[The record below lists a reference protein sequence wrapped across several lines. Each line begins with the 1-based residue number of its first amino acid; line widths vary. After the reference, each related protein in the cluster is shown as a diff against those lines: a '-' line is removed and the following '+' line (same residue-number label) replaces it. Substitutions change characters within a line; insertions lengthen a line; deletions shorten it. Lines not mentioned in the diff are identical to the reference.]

1 MTRFALTCV
10 LVFCEAGAI
19 QPPDASAQTTPAG
32 PVPPVKMTSFD
43 PTVVRPSGALAQTR
57 AALDGGD
64 MARARSLAAAA
75 AALTR
80 DPVELSELRW
90 LSVEAAEGAGD
101 AAGARSGLEALANTP
116 SPLQRWA
123 TLRLA
128 KAVAEEDP
136 ARAAALTTPL
146 LQERWAGQLRAR
158 RIAAQALAQTDA
170 EAAVPLLRQLVI
182 EADSDSGAASP
193 GMPLAAILTQRGDEA
208 SLVEALSLY
217 RRVASRAP
225 LADVG
230 HEAEAKAQAVLA
242 RLPAERRTELAHPP
256 VDMLLA
262 RAQALYG
269 ALRNNEAEEAYAAV
283 ANATTDPSLR
293 CEADFMRAKA
303 VLRRRARSE
312 GATLMEAVAGRCT
325 ADVQAR
331 ALYAAAQA
339 HDALGERAD
348 SIRLYTQLEQV
359 APQHRLADD
368 AHLMRAL
375 ALRGAGD
382 EEGFLRS
389 LAEMPERYP
398 QGDMTPDALFRLGVQ
413 RLMAGDAQAALT
425 AFEALRAYPEDTAED
440 ALGRPEYWRGRALAA
455 LGRGPEAAEA
465 YVGVATH
472 YPLAYYAQLAMSRLA
487 ELDRPA
493 FDHVAAELLR
503 VTAEDAL
510 RFPRRPEM
518 NTPAFA
524 RLLSLLRVGDLER
537 AEIELEAQGFLG
549 EGSDADALWLAAAL
563 LANGGDLARATTLSR
578 SRLRSFRKVTPIGRG
593 RAFWRLAYPRAFSP
607 LIEETADHAGVP
619 SSLVRAIAREESG
632 FDQRAVSWAHAYGL
646 VQVILPTAR
655 RFGEPLGL
663 TISASTMREADT
675 NLKVGTRFMRFLLDR
690 YDDNPVMIPAAYNAG
705 HNAADRWLRARPDMP
720 LDEWVEAI
728 PYAETRRYTR
738 RVLQSYGVYRFLDTH
753 EVPMLS
759 LQLPHAHRS
768 LGG

>member
-1 MTRFALTCV
+1 VTRFALTCV

-32 PVPPVKMTSFD
+32 PVPPVEMASFD
-43 PTVVRPSGALAQTR
+43 PTVVRPAGALAQTR

-382 EEGFLRS
+382 EEGFLRR

-425 AFEALRAYPEDTAED
+425 AFEALRAYPED
-440 ALGRPEYWRGRALAA
+440 
-455 LGRGPEAAEA
+455 
-465 YVGVATH
+465 
-472 YPLAYYAQLAMSRLA
+472 
-487 ELDRPA
+487 
-493 FDHVAAELLR
+493 
-503 VTAEDAL
+503 TAEDAL

-632 FDQRAVSWAHAYGL
+632 FDERAVSWAHAYGL

-705 HNAADRWLRARPDMP
+705 HNAADRWLRARPELP

-759 LQLPHAHRS
+759 LQLPHAH
-768 LGG
+768 

>member
-1 MTRFALTCV
+1 
-10 LVFCEAGAI
+10 
-19 QPPDASAQTTPAG
+19 
-32 PVPPVKMTSFD
+32 
-43 PTVVRPSGALAQTR
+43 
-57 AALDGGD
+57 

-158 RIAAQALAQTDA
+158 RIAARALAQTDA

-242 RLPAERRTELAHPP
+242 RLPAGRRTELAHPP

-283 ANATTDPSLR
+283 ARATTDPSLR

-563 LANGGDLARATTLSR
+563 LANAGDLARATTLSR

-705 HNAADRWLRARPDMP
+705 HNAADRWLRARPELP

-759 LQLPHAHRS
+759 L
-768 LGG
+768 

>member
-32 PVPPVKMTSFD
+32 PVPPLEMASFD
-43 PTVVRPSGALAQTR
+43 PTVVRPAGALAQTR

-64 MARARSLAAAA
+64 MARARSLAAVAA
-75 AALTR
+75 TLTR

-90 LSVEAAEGAGD
+90 LSVDAAEGAGD

-182 EADSDSGAASP
+182 EADSDTGAASP
-193 GMPLAAILTQRGDEA
+193 GMPLAAMLSQRGDEA

-283 ANATTDPSLR
+283 ARATTDPSLR

-503 VTAEDAL
+503 VTVQDAL

-632 FDQRAVSWAHAYGL
+632 FDERAVSWAHAYGL